1 MHMSWWK
8 RVNIYISLRCDLP
21 PDILWPMDFF
31 IHFMTCQYFP
41 ETLYSRRETW
51 TVSFYLR
58 KPWIKKGMQKTE
70 SALPIC
76 YTHMWIVLEREFL
89 QTVNPLN
96 NNSTNKKRFNNIRFC
111 FMEHYNI
118 SALTRRGNVLMSTNS
133 IMVNAA
139 FVVKSN
145 LHGRSIIPLSQYRT

>member
-1 MHMSWWK
+1 MMEKGLFTSVWGVICLPTSCDPWIFSFISWH
-8 RVNIYISLRCDLP
+8 VNISLKLCTVGKRLELFP
-21 PDILWPMDFF
+21 F
-31 IHFMTCQYFP
+31 IYANH
-41 ETLYSRRETW
+41 E
-51 TVSFYLR
+51 LR
-58 KPWIKKGMQKTE
+58 KECKKQNQ
-70 SALPIC
+70 
-76 YTHMWIVLEREFL
+76 

>member
-1 MHMSWWK
+1 MMEKGLFTSVWGVICLLTSCDPWIFSFISWH
-8 RVNIYISLRCDLP
+8 VNISLKLCTVGERLELFP
-21 PDILWPMDFF
+21 F
-31 IHFMTCQYFP
+31 IYANH
-41 ETLYSRRETW
+41 E
-51 TVSFYLR
+51 LR
-58 KPWIKKGMQKTE
+58 KKP
-70 SALPIC
+70 ALPIC